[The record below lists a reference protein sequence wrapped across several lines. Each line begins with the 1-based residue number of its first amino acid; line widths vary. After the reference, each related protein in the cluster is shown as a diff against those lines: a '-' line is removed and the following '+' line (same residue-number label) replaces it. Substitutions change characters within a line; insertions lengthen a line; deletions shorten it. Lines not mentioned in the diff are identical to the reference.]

1 MDFKIFKQDKKQ
13 EEQMNVRKMLVLG
26 FVCAMVIFGLGSSA
40 FAAGKMAYVDLSST
54 FDKYEKTK
62 TFDQSLSA
70 TQQAKEK
77 ELEQMAG
84 EIKAL
89 EDKMSL
95 LSEKEKAAKQTEMEA
110 KQKKLQQRTQEIAMD
125 LRKERDDKLKE
136 ILQDIEKVVQ
146 AYAQKNGYDFIFND
160 RVLLYG
166 TASADVSQE
175 IIDILNSEY
184 KQPTAPAK
192 PAAAASTKK

>member
-1 MDFKIFKQDKKQ
+1 
-13 EEQMNVRKMLVLG
+13 MNVRKMLILG
-26 FVCAMVIFGLGSSA
+26 FVVSMVVFGLGSSA
-40 FAAGKMAYVDLSST
+40 FAAGKMAYVDLSTT
-54 FDKYEKTK
+54 FDKFEKTK
-62 TFDQSLSA
+62 AFDQSLSA
-70 TQQAKEK
+70 TQQAKEE
-77 ELEQMAG
+77 ELKQMAS

-95 LSEKEKAAKQTEMEA
+95 LSEKEKAAKQKEMED
-110 KQKKLQQRTQEIAMD
+110 KKTKLEQRAQGIAMD
-125 LRKERDDKLKE
+125 LRKDRDEKLKE

-166 TASADVSQE
+166 AASADVTQD

-184 KQPTAPAK
+184 KQPAAAAK
-192 PAAAASTKK
+192 PAAAAAKK